1 MTGND
6 EADRRGAFSAYVLL
20 FATLYAGFGVMSPFL
35 PALLQARGLRPE
47 DIGLA
52 LALSTIVRLV
62 TGPVAGRVADRL
74 GALRSVFAA
83 SATAAAVCGLGFLS
97 AHGFFQAVAVSIL
110 YAAMLAP
117 LTSTADALALSAAGP
132 PTGNRRHFEY
142 GWVRGAGS
150 AAFIGGALL
159 AGQAIAGVG
168 FDLIVWVSSAFLAAA
183 AGAAAFVS
191 TMQSAAPAGSDAKV
205 DASLRDLLRIREF
218 RLLIVIAAL
227 VLGSHAMH
235 DTFAIIRWE
244 AAGISPPTASVL
256 WSESVAAEIA
266 VFVVVGPRV
275 LDRFG
280 PVFAMTVAALA
291 GILRW
296 SVMACTADVTAMV
309 LAEPLHGLS
318 FALRHLACMRLHRAL
333 GSREPRGHCPGD
345 LRHRRHR
352 RHHGDGDTSVRDIV
366 RPIRGKR
373 LLGHG
378 YALRVRPPLHRRPQ
392 PNDERPKDGS
402 CRLKPAVDHRPR

>member
-1 MTGND
+1 MIAND
-6 EADRRGAFSAYVLL
+6 EAGRRGAFPAYVLL

-35 PALLQARGLRPE
+35 PALLQARGLRLE

-83 SATAAAVCGLGFLS
+83 SATAAAICGLGLLS
-97 AHGFFQAVAVSIL
+97 AHGFFQVVAVSVL

-117 LTSTADALALSAAGP
+117 LTTTADALALSAAGP
-132 PTGNRRHFEY
+132 PTGKQRHFEY

-150 AAFIGGALL
+150 AAFIGGTLV
-159 AGQAIAGVG
+159 AGQAIAGFG
-168 FDLIVWVSSAFLAAA
+168 FDVIVWVGSAFLAAA
-183 AGAAAFVS
+183 AGAAALVS
-191 TMQSAAPAGSDAKV
+191 TVQSAAPAKSDAEV
-205 DASLRDLLRIREF
+205 EASLRDLLRIREF

-235 DTFAIIRWE
+235 DAFAVIRWE
-244 AAGISPPTASVL
+244 AAGISPGTASVL

-266 VFVVVGPRV
+266 VFVVAGPRV

-296 SVMACTADVTAMV
+296 SVMACTADVTTMA

-318 FALRHLACMRLHRAL
+318 FALLHLACMRLIGRLVPANLAATAQAIYGTVAIGATTAMVTLLSGTLYGRFGASGFWVMATLCASAL
-333 GSREPRGHCPGD
+333 PFIAALSRTTAAKGW
-345 LRHRRHR
+345 LTRR
-352 RHHGDGDTSVRDIV
+352 
-366 RPIRGKR
+366 
-373 LLGHG
+373 
-378 YALRVRPPLHRRPQ
+378 
-392 PNDERPKDGS
+392 
-402 CRLKPAVDHRPR
+402 KPAVGDAPR

>member
-1 MTGND
+1 MTAND
-6 EADRRGAFSAYVLL
+6 EAGRCGGFLAYVLL

-62 TGPVAGRVADRL
+62 SGPVAGRVADRL

-83 SATAAAVCGLGFLS
+83 SATAAAVCGLGFLL
-97 AHGFFQAVAVSIL
+97 AHSFFQVVAVSVL

-117 LTSTADALALSAAGP
+117 LTTTADALALSAAGP
-132 PTGNRRHFEY
+132 PTGGQRHFEY

-150 AAFIGGALL
+150 AAFIGGTLV

-168 FDLIVWVSSAFLAAA
+168 FDLIVWISSALLAAA
-183 AGAAAFVS
+183 AGAAALVS
-191 TMQSAAPAGSDAKV
+191 TVQSAAPAKSDAKA
-205 DASLRDLLRIREF
+205 DSSLRGLLRIREF

-235 DTFAIIRWE
+235 DAFAMIRWE
-244 AAGISPPTASVL
+244 AAGISPPTASL
-256 WSESVAAEIA
+256 IWSESVAAEIA
-266 VFVVVGPRV
+266 VFVVAGPRV

-280 PVFAMTVAALA
+280 PVFAMTVAAFA

-318 FALRHLACMRLHRAL
+318 FAFLHLACMRLIGHVVPANLAATAQAIYGTVAIGATTAVVTLLSGTLYGRFGASGFWVMAAL
-333 GSREPRGHCPGD
+333 CASALPFIAALSRTTTGQKIAH
-345 LRHRRHR
+345 
-352 RHHGDGDTSVRDIV
+352 S
-366 RPIRGKR
+366 
-373 LLGHG
+373 
-378 YALRVRPPLHRRPQ
+378 A
-392 PNDERPKDGS
+392 
-402 CRLKPAVDHRPR
+402 